1 MSEETCCC
9 FFLWFFNVCI
19 SDITY
24 GEMVTSQP
32 FSNTVDFGQ
41 LQGKHIKE
49 VLEQSAGAFDNARVL
64 SDLKL
69 LQVSGSLNSHFS

>member
-1 MSEETCCC
+1 
-9 FFLWFFNVCI
+9 
-19 SDITY
+19 
-24 GEMVTSQP
+24 MVTSQP

-41 LQGKHIKE
+41 LQGKYIKE

-69 LQVSGSLNSHFS
+69 MQVSGSLN